1 MKYRNILYTLLFVF
15 GSLSVQA
22 RPAALYPG
30 SNVSYTVQ
38 KKHHPVVDKALELM
52 AEDLKSGAKPVK
64 TDLLIYQ
71 LDLASNKDMKALG
84 SLQAPVMDIIAKKD
98 AFWIGTRGS
107 KTVIVGSRDP
117 NELVN
122 GGGVRQLEEAG
133 ITVIQDFL
141 REECDIINPIF
152 FHYIKTKMPYV
163 IVKYAMT
170 ADGKTSL
177 STGESRW
184 ITGDAARENVHRT
197 RGTTSAIMCGIKTVL
212 ADDPMLNCRVEGPL
226 YKQPVR
232 VVLDR
237 NLELPLESNLVKTAG
252 EIPVIVFTGKNS
264 MASVSE
270 AGKNILSGL
279 GIEII
284 PVSEIVGHLNL
295 HEVLSVL
302 GEKKIDSVFVESG
315 GTLNASL
322 FFAGGRCLVNELHC
336 YVAPKITGGIN
347 GSVHSP
353 VQGLECSSLDD
364 CVKMKMIEVK
374 NFGED
379 ILIRYMI
386 CK

>member
-1 MKYRNILYTLLFVF
+1 MAFIPQEKFMRRAIELAKLGGGHVHPNPLVGAVIVRDGKILAEGYHHKCGDLHAERDCLRNARENKVDVSGSEMYVTLEPCCHT
-15 GSLSVQA
+15 GKQPPCTQA
-22 RPAALYPG
+22 
-30 SNVSYTVQ
+30 VI
-38 KKHHPVVDKALELM
+38 E
-52 AEDLKSGAKPVK
+52 SG
-64 TDLLIYQ
+64 I
-71 LDLASNKDMKALG
+71 
-84 SLQAPVMDIIAKKD
+84 
-98 AFWIGTRGS
+98 

-184 ITGDAARENVHRT
+184 ITGVAARENVHRT

-279 GIEII
+279 GVEII
-284 PVSEIVGHLNL
+284 PVSEIDGHLNL

>member
-1 MKYRNILYTLLFVF
+1 MAFIPQEKFMRRAIELAKLGGGHVHPNPLVGAVIVRDGKILAEGYHHKCGDLHAERDCLRNARENKVGVSGSEMYVTLEPCCHT
-15 GSLSVQA
+15 GKQPPCTQSVI
-22 RPAALYPG
+22 
-30 SNVSYTVQ
+30 
-38 KKHHPVVDKALELM
+38 E
-52 AEDLKSGAKPVK
+52 SG
-64 TDLLIYQ
+64 I
-71 LDLASNKDMKALG
+71 
-84 SLQAPVMDIIAKKD
+84 
-98 AFWIGTRGS
+98 

-270 AGKNILSGL
+270 AGKNILSRL

-284 PVSEIVGHLNL
+284 PVSEIDGHLNL

>member
-1 MKYRNILYTLLFVF
+1 M
-15 GSLSVQA
+15 
-22 RPAALYPG
+22 
-30 SNVSYTVQ
+30 
-38 KKHHPVVDKALELM
+38 
-52 AEDLKSGAKPVK
+52 
-64 TDLLIYQ
+64 
-71 LDLASNKDMKALG
+71 
-84 SLQAPVMDIIAKKD
+84 II
-98 AFWIGTRGS
+98 
-107 KTVIVGSRDP
+107 GSRDP
-117 NELVN
+117 NELVD
-122 GGGVRQLEEAG
+122 GKGVRQLEDAG

-141 REECDIINPIF
+141 REECDSINSVF
-152 FHYIKTKMPYV
+152 FHYIRTKRPYV

-177 STGESRW
+177 STGESKW
-184 ITGDAARENVHRT
+184 ITGDSARENVHRT
-197 RGTTSAIMCGIKTVL
+197 RGTASAIMCGIKTVL

-284 PVSEIVGHLNL
+284 PVSEIDGHLNL

>member
-1 MKYRNILYTLLFVF
+1 MKSAI
-15 GSLSVQA
+15 
-22 RPAALYPG
+22 ALAEKGRGFTNPNPLVG
-30 SNVSYTVQ
+30 AVIVKNG
-38 KKHHPVVDKALELM
+38 KIIAEGWHHK
-52 AEDLKSGAKPVK
+52 
-64 TDLLIYQ
+64 
-71 LDLASNKDMKALG
+71 LG
-84 SLQAPVMDIIAKKD
+84 SLHAERDALKNAAEKNVDVRGASIYVTLEPCCHTGRQPPCTQAIIESG
-98 AFWIGTRGS
+98 ISEVIYGS
-107 KTVIVGSRDP
+107 SDP
-117 NELVN
+117 NPLVN
-122 GGGVRQLEEAG
+122 GKGKKILEAAG
-133 ITVIQDFL
+133 IKVAAGFL
-141 REECDIINPIF
+141 KEECDKLNPVF
-152 FHYIKTKMPYV
+152 FHYIKNKMPYV
-163 IVKYAMT
+163 IIKYAMT

-279 GIEII
+279 GVEII
-284 PVSEIVGHLNL
+284 PVSEIDGHLNL